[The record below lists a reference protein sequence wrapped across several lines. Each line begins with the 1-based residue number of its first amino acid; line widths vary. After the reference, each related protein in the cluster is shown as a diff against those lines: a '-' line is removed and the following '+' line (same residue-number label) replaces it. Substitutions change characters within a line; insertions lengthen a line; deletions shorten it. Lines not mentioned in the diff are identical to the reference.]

1 MFPTSPSRR
10 FSAGPPSSIAQL
22 SIAPQV
28 VARTRF
34 SPPTPLRGECLSV
47 PEALELLASH
57 LAEKQVDLV
66 ELCGPGDPLASAETT
81 LAAAHQVRARHPQL
95 PIALRTLGCGAARLA
110 GEIAQAGISYVE
122 LLVDAVSAEIYEK
135 IYAWIRPGLRTLPI
149 REATEL
155 LVREQRHAVSAL
167 KFRDLKVVV
176 VTTLYPGINI
186 HHVPRIAASMRVLG
200 ADGLALVPYQP
211 APDAEVALDDGDQP
225 SQRVD
230 LEKMKI
236 ALPLVSPL
244 LGKKG
249 ATEDLPS
256 LPPPTSTR
264 TRVAVASSKGS
275 SVDLHLG
282 QADTFLIYELGD
294 GNQPRQVERRA
305 APPSGGGD
313 GRWLKLSEV
322 LGDCFAVVVA
332 AAGQSPRRLLAQQ
345 HIRVVIADRPLI
357 EIVCNLLINTDNI
370 PQIP

>member
-1 MFPTSPSRR
+1 MFPSSPSRL

-47 PEALELLASH
+47 PESLELLTTLIA
-57 LAEKQVDLV
+57 KKPIDLV

-81 LAAAHQVRARHPQL
+81 LAAARQVRARHPHL
-95 PIALRTLGCGAARLA
+95 PLALRTLGCGAARLA
-110 GEIAQAGISYVE
+110 GEIAQAGIGYIE

-135 IYAWIRPGLRTLPI
+135 IYAWIRPGLKTLPI

-167 KFRDLKVVV
+167 KFRELKVVV
-176 VTTLYPGINI
+176 VTTLYPGINV
-186 HHVPRIAASMRVLG
+186 HLVPRIAAAMRVLG

-211 APDAEVALDDGDQP
+211 APDAEVAFDASNEQGE
-225 SQRVD
+225 RID
-230 LEKMKI
+230 LERMKI
-236 ALPLVSPL
+236 ALPLVAPL

-249 ATEDLPS
+249 GGDELPS
-256 LPPPTSTR
+256 LPSPPPTR

-282 QADTFLIYELGD
+282 QADSFLIYELGVV
-294 GNQPRQVERRA
+294 GQPRLVERRR

-313 GRWLKLSEV
+313 ERWLKLSQV
-322 LGDCFAVVVA
+322 LGDCLAVVVA
-332 AAGQSPRRLLAQQ
+332 AAGQTPRRLLGQQ
-345 HIRVVIADRPLI
+345 QMRVVIADRPLI
-357 EIVCNLLINTDNI
+357 EMVGNLLNTTSNT
-370 PQIP
+370 P